1 MAKMNQ
7 RLLALLAACLVTV
20 VWCGAAAYAEAEFG
34 KTARS
39 EALMAF
45 HKLKAEFDLA
55 EHRIFAWDIITL
67 RGQGKRALTFVLNRN
82 LELESVTAGKKE
94 FEYAD
99 ATVEDLEEH
108 LAAYAL
114 EIPSGVSEITIS
126 YSGVIYDPI
135 EEETTLAHVVGG
147 STDGIISGE
156 GLYLDGGSGWY
167 PAENGMLAGFDFSLR
182 APQGFTLVT
191 QGNLVRREG
200 GAGSVF
206 SYWRSDVPQDGFTLV
221 GNKFTT
227 ETRRVGDVTLT
238 TYFFEDDAHL
248 ADKFLDATEDYLR
261 FYTDLLGEFPYNR
274 FDIVEN
280 FFQTGYGM
288 PGYTL
293 LGDAVIAMVGR
304 GGYDVTGPS
313 GIAHELMHNWWGN
326 YVFFDADQGN
336 WCEGITTYLT
346 NYYWLESHG
355 QEEEALK
362 WRRHASIKFSVNA
375 PPGKSYPLREF
386 GGKNDETDGAV
397 GYEKGAMFFHFIRRA
412 IGDEAFFAGL
422 RQVVKERGAR
432 FATWEDFQRAFEAHS
447 GQELSDV
454 FAQWLDRPGVPQ
466 FKLKSGRGD
475 DGSFTAT
482 VVQAHPFW
490 TMPIAFAGRNL
501 NGESVV
507 TGQLLSAA
515 ERTWLSVGC
524 ETIPSGDARPPGV
537 SSFELDPEWH
547 TMRYVPAVAQEPCLN
562 MVLNEPG
569 AVVVYPTGT
578 DELSAELLKLVA
590 VIEGS
595 GRDLAIVPDT
605 EFNET
610 MLKEHSVFI
619 LGGSAT
625 NRAWDVLGS
634 LIPPETFT
642 TNQKSFS
649 YDRRIMM
656 APEDSVLATF
666 ANRERPGRFV
676 SVYHGNSPTAL
687 ARSRYIFFYGW
698 DSYLFFSAG
707 RMTERG
713 MFPAASNPWRTELAE
728 AELAVNTGDNNE
740 TE

>member
-1 MAKMNQ
+1 MNQ
-7 RLLALLAACLVTV
+7 RLLALLAACLVAAI
-20 VWCGAAAYAEAEFG
+20 WCGTAAYAETEFS
-34 KTARS
+34 KTARG
-39 EALMAF
+39 EALMTF
-45 HKLKAEFDLA
+45 HKLKAEFDLT

-67 RGQGKRALTFVLNRN
+67 RGQGKRTLTFVLNKN
-82 LELESVTAGKKE
+82 LELESVTAGKQE
-94 FEYAD
+94 LEYNNAD
-99 ATVEDLEEH
+99 VDGLEEH
-108 LAAYAL
+108 LAAYSL
-114 EIPSGVSEITIS
+114 EIPSGVGEITAS

-135 EEETTLAHVVGG
+135 EEEATLAHVVGG
-147 STDGIISGE
+147 STTGIIGEE

-167 PAENGMLAGFDFSLR
+167 PAEDGMLAGFDFSFR
-182 APQGFTLVT
+182 APQEFTLVT

-206 SYWRSDVPQDGFTLV
+206 SYWHSDVPQDGFTLV

-227 ETRRVGDVTLT
+227 ETRNVGDVTLT
-238 TYFFEDDAHL
+238 TYFFENDAHL

-293 LGDAVIAMVGR
+293 LGDAVIAMVAR

-336 WCEGITTYLT
+336 WCEAITTYLT
-346 NYYWLESHG
+346 NYYWLESHD
-355 QEEEALK
+355 QAEEALT

-386 GGKNDETDGAV
+386 GGKSDETDGAV

-422 RQVVKERGAR
+422 RQVIKERGAR
-432 FATWEDFQRAFEAHS
+432 FATWDDFRRAFEAHS
-447 GQELSDV
+447 QQDLSDN
-454 FAQWLDRPGVPQ
+454 FSQWLDRPGVPQ
-466 FKLKSGRGD
+466 FKLKADSED
-475 DGSFTAT
+475 DGSFIAT
-482 VVQAHPFW
+482 VVQAQPIW
-490 TMPIAFAGRNL
+490 TVPLEFSGRNL
-501 NGESVV
+501 NGEPVV
-507 TGQLLSAA
+507 TGRLLSAT
-515 ERTWLSVGC
+515 ERTWLSIGC
-524 ETIPSGDARPPGV
+524 ETSPDGGKRASGV

-578 DELSAELLKLVA
+578 DELSTELLKLVA
-590 VIEGS
+590 VVEAS

-605 EFNET
+605 EFT
-610 MLKEHSVFI
+610 GQMLKEHSVFI

-625 NRAWDVLGS
+625 NRAWDMVGG
-634 LIPPETFT
+634 LIAPEVFT

-656 APEDSVLATF
+656 APEDSILVTF
-666 ANRERPGRFV
+666 ANSERPGRFV
-676 SVYHGNSPTAL
+676 SVYHGNSPAAL

-698 DSYLFFSAG
+698 DSYLFFSGG

-713 MFPAASNPWRTELAE
+713 MLPAADNPWR
-728 AELAVNTGDNNE
+728 AELAAAAPDASIGDNNE
-740 TE
+740 TD